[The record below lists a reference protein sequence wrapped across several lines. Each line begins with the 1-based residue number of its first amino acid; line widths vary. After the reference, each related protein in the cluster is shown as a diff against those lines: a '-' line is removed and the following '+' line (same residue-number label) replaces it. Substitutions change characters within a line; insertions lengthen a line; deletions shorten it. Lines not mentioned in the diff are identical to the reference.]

1 MSTYY
6 SNKIGALAMSILD
19 EIKEYMV
26 KLDSDMVPNL
36 VKKALK
42 QGFKPVEI
50 LNALTDGIR
59 IVGDLYEK
67 GEYFVS
73 DLLMSAEIFKE
84 AMALLEPL
92 ILKESAGET
101 IARVVI
107 GTVEGDI
114 HDIGKNL
121 VITMLKVNGFDVIDL
136 GVDVPS
142 QKFVDAVKQYKPDI
156 VGMSALLT
164 TTMWKMKEVIDAL
177 KREGLRDKVKIIVGG
192 AVITEEFAKE
202 IGADAY
208 AKDAV
213 TAVKVCK
220 KLAEEQRKAK

>member
-1 MSTYY
+1 
-6 SNKIGALAMSILD
+6 MSILD
-19 EIKEYMV
+19 EIRDYMV
-26 KLDSDMVPNL
+26 KLDSEKVTNL
-36 VKKALK
+36 VRKAIE

-50 LNALTDGIR
+50 LNALTEGIR
-59 IVGDLYEK
+59 RVGDLYEK

-84 AMALLEPL
+84 AMTHLEPL
-92 ILKESAGET
+92 ILKETAGET

-114 HDIGKNL
+114 HDIGKDL
-121 VITMLKVNGFDVIDL
+121 VITMLKVNGFEVIDL

-142 QKFVDAVKQYKPDI
+142 QKFVEAVKQYKPDI
-156 VGMSALLT
+156 LGMSALLT

-177 KREGLRDKVKIIVGG
+177 KREGLRDKVKIIIGG

-213 TAVKVCK
+213 DAIKVCK
-220 KLAEEQRKAK
+220 KLIEEQRKTK

>member
-1 MSTYY
+1 
-6 SNKIGALAMSILD
+6 MSILD
-19 EIKEYMV
+19 EIKEHMV

-50 LNALTDGIR
+50 LNALTEGIR

-84 AMALLEPL
+84 AMTHLEPL
-92 ILKESAGET
+92 ILKETAGET

-142 QKFVDAVKQYKPDI
+142 QKFVEAVKQYKPDI

-177 KREGLRDKVKIIVGG
+177 KREGLRDKVKIIIGG
-192 AVITEEFAKE
+192 AVTSEKFAKE

-213 TAVKVCK
+213 DAVKVCK
-220 KLAEEQRKAK
+220 KLVEEQRKNENKF